1 MKTLSSKPV
10 HVDSDDDDLLARVAA
25 IDVAKDSGMACTRVP
40 DESRPGKRATTVW
53 SIRARTSSINELADQ
68 LAEQRIER
76 VVLEAT
82 SDYWRPFYYLLEA
95 RGLTVWLVN
104 ARDVKNV
111 PGRPKTDKLDAIWLA
126 KLNERGMLRPSF
138 VPPVEI
144 RQLRDYTRLRA
155 DLTGERSRHI
165 QRVEKL
171 LEDALIKLSSVAT
184 NIMGVS
190 SRAMLAAMIAG
201 ERDPHV
207 LAELAKGRLRVKNPA
222 LIQALTGRFDEHH
235 AELADIL
242 LSQID
247 SLTAQIEWL
256 DTRAEQI
263 IADIPAAQAP
273 PTPAATTTSD
283 RPPPA
288 YLAAIER
295 LDEITGIGRHGAQ
308 TIIAEVGLSM
318 EVFPTSAH
326 LCPGPKSHPAQSS
339 PEPRPVPARPA
350 RATPTSKAS
359 SARPPPQP
367 DAPTPSS
374 AHATG
379 ASPDASAS
387 RKPRSQSLGPFWSSS
402 GTYWPTPPAD
412 TTTSGRSSTTTASGP
427 NAANATTSANSSHSA
442 TPSHSPK
449 SPELPALATVY
460 FPVSH
465 QGGGKFETPA
475 SPCGRRTAGP
485 DARPRIGEESFPTL
499 PPEPK
504 TQDADP

>member
-1 MKTLSSKPV
+1 MTEHSSKPV
-10 HVDSDDDDLLARVAA
+10 HVESNDDDLVARVAA

-40 DESRPGKRATTVW
+40 DESRPGKRTTTVW
-53 SIRARTSSINELADQ
+53 SVRARTSSIIELADQ

-126 KLNERGMLRPSF
+126 KLNERGMLRSSF

-190 SRAMLAAMIAG
+190 ARAMLAALIAG
-201 ERDPHV
+201 ERDPRV

-222 LIQALTGRFDEHH
+222 LIEALTGRFDEHH

-242 LSQID
+242 LGQID

-263 IADIPAAQAP
+263 IADIPAAQAR
-273 PTPAATTTSD
+273 PTPAASTTSD
-283 RPPPA
+283 TPPA
-288 YLAAIER
+288 YLAAVDR

-318 EVFPTSAH
+318 DVFPTSAH
-326 LCPGPKSHPAQSS
+326 LVSWSKISPRAVQSGAKTRPGKTGKGNPYLKSVLGEA
-339 PEPRPVPARPA
+339 A
-350 RATPTSKAS
+350 
-359 SARPPPQP
+359 
-367 DAPTPSS
+367 
-374 AHATG
+374 
-379 ASPDASAS
+379 ASAARTNTFLGARYRRLARRIGKQKAQVAVARS
-387 RKPRSQSLGPFWSSS
+387 ILVIVWNLLADPTRRYHDIGPEFYDNRIGPERRKTNHIRQLEALG
-402 GTYWPTPPAD
+402 Y
-412 TTTSGRSSTTTASGP
+412 
-427 NAANATTSANSSHSA
+427 
-442 TPSHSPK
+442 
-449 SPELPALATVY
+449 TVTL
-460 FPVSH
+460 
-465 QGGGKFETPA
+465 TPA
-475 SPCGRRTAGP
+475 A
-485 DARPRIGEESFPTL
+485 
-499 PPEPK
+499 
-504 TQDADP
+504 

>member
-1 MKTLSSKPV
+1 MMEHSSKPV
-10 HVDSDDDDLLARVAA
+10 RVESNDDDLVARVAA

-40 DESRPGKRATTVW
+40 DESRPGKRTTTVW
-53 SIRARTSSINELADQ
+53 SVRARTSSIIELADQ

-126 KLNERGMLRPSF
+126 KLNERGMLRSSF

-171 LEDALIKLSSVAT
+171 LEDALIKLSAVAT

-190 SRAMLAAMIAG
+190 ARAMLAALIAG
-201 ERDPHV
+201 ERDPRV

-222 LIQALTGRFDEHH
+222 LIEALTGRFDEHH

-242 LSQID
+242 LGQID

-263 IADIPAAQAP
+263 IADIPAAQAR
-273 PTPAATTTSD
+273 PTPAASTTSD
-283 RPPPA
+283 TPPA
-288 YLAAIER
+288 YLAAVDR
-295 LDEITGIGRHGAQ
+295 LDEITGIGRHAAQ
-308 TIIAEVGLSM
+308 TIIAEIGLSM
-318 EVFPTSAH
+318 DVFPTSAH
-326 LCPGPKSHPAQSS
+326 LVSWSKISPRAVQSGARTRPGKTGKGNPYLKSVLGEA
-339 PEPRPVPARPA
+339 A
-350 RATPTSKAS
+350 
-359 SARPPPQP
+359 
-367 DAPTPSS
+367 
-374 AHATG
+374 
-379 ASPDASAS
+379 ASAARTNTFLGARYRRLARRIGKQKAQVAVARS
-387 RKPRSQSLGPFWSSS
+387 ILVIVWHLLADPTRRYHDIGPEFYDNRIGPERRKRNHIRQLEALG
-402 GTYWPTPPAD
+402 Y
-412 TTTSGRSSTTTASGP
+412 
-427 NAANATTSANSSHSA
+427 
-442 TPSHSPK
+442 
-449 SPELPALATVY
+449 TVTL
-460 FPVSH
+460 
-465 QGGGKFETPA
+465 TPA
-475 SPCGRRTAGP
+475 A
-485 DARPRIGEESFPTL
+485 
-499 PPEPK
+499 
-504 TQDADP
+504 